1 MHIFAYG
8 SNNVHPRLRW
18 CFLYSKFT
26 RKFLN
31 NFLNALSNMSYTLS
45 CRETACKD
53 CGFRVT
59 LSRIVW
65 LIGLTLTLASCRNN
79 ILLSVWKF
87 EKLSLRERYFWPNFF
102 QTFKSGICD
111 TNLRWIAKTLSMSFE
126 RSYII
131 IILENQIFIFFFAQ
145 LYDDSSKLVIDQ
157 SQKDGEFPFP
167 IVIVWTGIGWS
178 SGSSLDR
185 LEILTKKKI
194 QFWKFSVIM
203 V

>member
-8 SNNVHPRLRW
+8 SNNVHPRLRS

-31 NFLNALSNMSYTLS
+31 NFLNVLSNMSYTLS
-45 CRETACKD
+45 CRESACKD

-102 QTFKSGICD
+102 QTFKSGTCD

-126 RSYII
+126 RSYYHFRKSNFYLLFCSTIWWQFKTCYRPI
-131 IILENQIFIFFFAQ
+131 TERWWISFPYRDCLNRNRMVQRLQPGPSRNFDEKKFNSENFR
-145 LYDDSSKLVIDQ
+145 
-157 SQKDGEFPFP
+157 
-167 IVIVWTGIGWS
+167 W
-178 SGSSLDR
+178 
-185 LEILTKKKI
+185 
-194 QFWKFSVIM
+194 
-203 V
+203 